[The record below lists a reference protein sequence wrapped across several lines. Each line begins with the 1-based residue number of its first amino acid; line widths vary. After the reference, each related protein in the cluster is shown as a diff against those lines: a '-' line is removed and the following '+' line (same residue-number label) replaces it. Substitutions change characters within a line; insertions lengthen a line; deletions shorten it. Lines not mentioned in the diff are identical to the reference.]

1 MQEGTIKFFNKKK
14 NYGFIEASGQEDIF
28 FHSTNIA
35 DPGFFELAKS
45 DRVTF
50 EVRDTRHGRQAVN
63 VRVIR

>member
-1 MQEGTIKFFNKKK
+1 MQEGVIKFFNKKK
-14 NYGFIEASGQEDIF
+14 NYGFIEASGQEDVF
-28 FHSTNIA
+28 FHSTNIT